1 MDPSSKNKSGRK
13 IKKAMKSV
21 MLLVVRLGKA
31 GEFRDSTPCERC
43 MEAMKNIGIRK
54 VAFSDENG
62 RIRVERVRHL
72 TTRGATKT
80 QLRWESGDYS

>member
-1 MDPSSKNKSGRK
+1 
-13 IKKAMKSV
+13 
-21 MLLVVRLGKA
+21 
-31 GEFRDSTPCERC
+31 